1 MLFDRLP
8 RLTIPLVFLVACGA
22 AGAAGATAGPGSGA
36 KQASGEI
43 LVAQAIRYENAEGV
57 PRDYA
62 KAMDL
67 YCSAARAG
75 NADAQYRLG
84 WMYANGRGSPRDDAS
99 AAYLFQ
105 LAAKQ
110 GHAQAETMLRFT
122 GGAKPSAPACLTPPK
137 PAQPAL
143 EAFGDGGRAPVYPK
157 RIHKVVDKVSPQ
169 YEVDPQLVLAFIAV
183 ESGFN
188 PRAVSPKN
196 AQGLMQLIPETAK
209 RFRVKDAFNEE
220 DNIKGGVRY
229 LQWLLS
235 VFRGNVA
242 LVAAAYNAGEKAVE
256 KYKGIPPYPETR
268 DYVRRITALYR
279 KARHPYQP
287 DLSDA
292 SPLVAGSEAMAQ
304 AQESSRTIQEM
315 AQPAT
320 QRSTWVMSP

>member
-1 MLFDRLP
+1 MKGRTMLFDRMT
-8 RLTIPLVFLVACGA
+8 RIAIPLALFAACSA
-22 AGAAGATAGPGSGA
+22 AGAAASGPGSGA
-36 KQASGEI
+36 KGDAET
-43 LVAQAIRYENAEGV
+43 LVSQAIRYENAEGV

-67 YCSAARAG
+67 YCAAARAG

-84 WMYANGRGSPRDDAS
+84 WMYANGRGMPRDDAQ
-99 AAYLFQ
+99 AAHLFH

-110 GHAQAETMLRFT
+110 GHIQAETMLKLS
-122 GGAKPSAPACLTPPK
+122 GSAKTVAPACLTPPK
-137 PAQPAL
+137 PPQPAQT
-143 EAFGDGGRAPVYPK
+143 ASIDPAIAIVYPK

-196 AQGLMQLIPETAK
+196 AQGLMQLIPETAR

-235 VFRGNVA
+235 FFRGNVS
-242 LVAAAYNAGEKAVE
+242 LVAAAYNAGEKTVE

-279 KARHPYQP
+279 KTSHPYQAN
-287 DLSDA
+287 LTEA
-292 SPLVAGSEAMAQ
+292 SPLVARMQ
-304 AQESSRTIQEM
+304 PVLQDSSRTIQGM
-315 AQPAT
+315 VQPTT
-320 QRSTWVMSP
+320 QSSTWVMSP

>member
-1 MLFDRLP
+1 MLFDRLT
-8 RLTIPLVFLVACGA
+8 RIAIPLALFAACSA
-22 AGAAGATAGPGSGA
+22 AGAAASGPGSGEA
-36 KQASGEI
+36 QGSGET

-57 PRDYA
+57 PRDYT
-62 KAMDL
+62 KAADL
-67 YCSAARAG
+67 YCAAARVG

-84 WMYANGRGSPRDDAS
+84 WMYANGRGMPRDDAQ
-99 AAYLFQ
+99 AAHLFQ

-110 GHAQAETMLRFT
+110 GHAQAETMLRLS
-122 GGAKPSAPACLTPPK
+122 GGVKPIAPGCLTPPK
-137 PAQPAL
+137 PPQPAQTAEPEVL
-143 EAFGDGGRAPVYPK
+143 RLYPQ

-196 AQGLMQLIPETAK
+196 AQGLMQLIPETAR

-235 VFRGNVA
+235 FFRGNVS
-242 LVAAAYNAGEKAVE
+242 LVAAAYNAGEKTVE
-256 KYKGIPPYPETR
+256 KYRGIPPYPETR

-279 KARHPYQP
+279 KTSHPYQA
-287 DLSDA
+287 DLTEA
-292 SPLVAGSEAMAQ
+292 SPLVMQKKPALQ
-304 AQESSRTIQEM
+304 DSSRTIQGM

-320 QRSTWVMSP
+320 QSNTWVMSP